1 MMSRGLPPLPPMGTI
16 LPGYIKSYNPEHGY
30 GFLRSDEI
38 PRNDIHFSR
47 SLLPPDVQD
56 MPWSSLNNVPVE
68 FELSVNHRD
77 GKLRTERLWVVDPSL
92 DRSRGM
98 SHANRLGS
106 GRIPAARAGPG
117 MGGGMRGADDGV
129 PPPDLDEATVNSMTQ
144 FLEERGGVMD
154 HGKFANAFPGVKKS
168 QLEPHFRLVPEG
180 PNSGGRWQVMLPD
193 QEPLAPEELRAREAE
208 QAEVQQPLMVTG
220 EITPPPLSLEPS
232 STLRLIGCV
241 KKWDARKGYGFVVA
255 DGADDVFL
263 HRNDLPPE
271 VRNWRGD
278 LEGVELTFMLDA
290 GSERRLKAVNVHMLL
305 VPDEEGKWQLRRI
318 PKEDRPSA
326 EDCEVEGEEEGAL
339 MADLWKEAGVEEGV
353 KPGEEKSD

>member
-1 MMSRGLPPLPPMGTI
+1 MMSRGPPALPPAGTI

-77 GKLRTERLWVVDPSL
+77 GKLRTERLWIVDPSL

-98 SHANRLGS
+98 AVANRFGS
-106 GRIPAARAGPG
+106 GRIPAARPGPG

-129 PPPDLDEATVNSMTQ
+129 PQQDLDEATVDAMTK

-168 QLEPHFRLVPEG
+168 QLEPYFRLVPEG
-180 PNSGGRWQVMLPD
+180 PNSGGRWQVMLPG

-208 QAEVQQPLMVTG
+208 QAEVTG
-220 EITPPPLSLEPS
+220 EVVLPPLSLEPS
-232 STLRLIGCV
+232 ATLRLIGCV

-278 LEGVELTFMLDA
+278 LEGAELTFMLDA
-290 GSERRLKAVNVHMLL
+290 GTDRRLKAMNVHMLL

-326 EDCEVEGEEEGAL
+326 EDGDVDEEAL
-339 MADLWKEAGVEEGV
+339 VMADLWKEAGVEEGV
-353 KPGEEKSD
+353 KAGEEMAA

>member
-1 MMSRGLPPLPPMGTI
+1 MPPRGLPPLPPVGTI
-16 LPGYIKSYNPEHGY
+16 LPGFIKSYNPEHGY

-38 PRNDIHFSR
+38 PHNDIHFSR

-77 GKLRTERLWVVDPSL
+77 GKLRTERLWIVDPSL

-98 SHANRLGS
+98 AMANRFGS
-106 GRIPAARAGPG
+106 GRIPAARSGLG
-117 MGGGMRGADDGV
+117 MGGGARGAGADDGV
-129 PPPDLDEATVNSMTQ
+129 PPPDLDEATVDAMTK

-154 HGKFANAFPGVKKS
+154 HGKFANAFPGVKKL

-180 PNSGGRWQVMLPD
+180 PNSGGRWQVMLLG

-208 QAEVQQPLMVTG
+208 QAEVVG
-220 EITPPPLSLEPS
+220 ETAPPPLALEPS
-232 STLRLIGCV
+232 ATLRLIGCV
-241 KKWDARKGYGFVVA
+241 KKWDAKKGYGFVVA

-290 GSERRLKAVNVHMLL
+290 ATDRRLKAVSVHMLL
-305 VPDEEGKWQLRRI
+305 VPDEDGNWQLRRI
-318 PKEDRPSA
+318 PKEDRPFA
-326 EDCEVEGEEEGAL
+326 EDGEVDGEESAL
-339 MADLWKEAGVEEGV
+339 MADLWKEAAVDEGV
-353 KPGEEKSD
+353 KVGEEKTG

>member
-1 MMSRGLPPLPPMGTI
+1 MPPPGTI

-38 PRNDIHFSR
+38 PRNDIHFSK

-68 FELSVNHRD
+68 FELAVNHRD
-77 GKLRTERLWVVDPSL
+77 GKLRAERLWIVDPSL
-92 DRSRGM
+92 DRSRGRA
-98 SHANRLGS
+98 HGNHFGS
-106 GRIPAARAGPG
+106 GRIPARAGPG
-117 MGGGMRGADDGV
+117 ERFDKRGADDGV
-129 PPPDLDEATVNSMTQ
+129 PPPDLDGATVDQMTK

-193 QEPLAPEELRAREAE
+193 QEPLDPAELRAREAE
-208 QAEVQQPLMVTG
+208 QAEASGDPAA
-220 EITPPPLSLEPS
+220 PPLSLEPS
-232 STLRLIGCV
+232 ATLRLIGCV

-263 HRNDLPPE
+263 HRNDLPHE

-290 GSERRLKAVNVHMLL
+290 QSERRLKAMNVHMLL
-305 VPDEEGKWQLRRI
+305 VPDEEGQWQLRRI

-326 EDCEVEGEEEGAL
+326 EDGEIDGEEEGAL
-339 MADLWKEAGVEEGV
+339 MADLWKEAGVEEGE
-353 KPGEEKSD
+353 KLEEKAE